1 MAELYPC
8 QDCGRLVSRHADACP
23 YCGRPDPAGKAMQ
36 DNIVG
41 LLFLILVVVV
51 LFALLIAG
59 FAVAYWLELL
69 D

>member
-1 MAELYPC
+1 
-8 QDCGRLVSRHADACP
+8 
-23 YCGRPDPAGKAMQ
+23 MQ

-59 FAVAYWLELL
+59 FAVAYWLGLL